1 LPGLAVALLARSAR
15 SAQSRVALNI
25 ALKIII
31 LNKLLLEKPQLFLK
45 ADRLALINAHA
56 SKKDSPTK
64 NNQHKISRTRRPPSG
79 GGHRISGHR
88 STPPL
93 TRLGLNELGLARRPA
108 PELSVG
114 QQQRI
119 AAARALIGGP
129 NLIVANEPSSALDT
143 DRRRDLV
150 ALLRQDLRGAHGRA
164 PLTDDLD
171 RFQISPAMKE
181 LV

>member
-1 LPGLAVALLARSAR
+1 
-15 SAQSRVALNI
+15 
-25 ALKIII
+25 
-31 LNKLLLEKPQLFLK
+31 
-45 ADRLALINAHA
+45 
-56 SKKDSPTK
+56 
-64 NNQHKISRTRRPPSG
+64 
-79 GGHRISGHR
+79 
-88 STPPL
+88 
-93 TRLGLNELGLARRPA
+93 LGLNELGLARRPA

-114 QQQRI
+114 QQQWI